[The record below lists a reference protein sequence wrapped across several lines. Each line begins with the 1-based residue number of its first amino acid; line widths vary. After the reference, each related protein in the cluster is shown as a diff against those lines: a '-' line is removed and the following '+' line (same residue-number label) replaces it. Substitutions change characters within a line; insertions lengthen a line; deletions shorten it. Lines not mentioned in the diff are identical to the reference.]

1 EDKAIAM
8 SMSGNNSGDD
18 LRSDGGGG
26 NPDWHPPPPPPYGY
40 AAPYGYEEG
49 QVRSYAYYAARPP
62 LPPPPPPQYHPPT
75 DAYGGYGGYYNR
87 PHLQNHHV
95 HAPSRRPGENM
106 STNGAE
112 SRGKEAQKGQTSALS
127 GEADEK
133 EESKNPIHMLAGFGI
148 DANIHMPLEDP
159 LNKFAVNAPRDDF
172 IDSALDELR
181 KVSSYSPPKTVTSS
195 ARRVQT
201 YLNLTSTFLY
211 SIVTVDGVETPHEL
225 ILGNKQVPSFTI
237 HFPTSSR
244 VFTSLSLL
252 MQADIEK
259 YSQAPA
265 GMKSRFILEETKN
278 VQKLI
283 HHLQTLRPKETQ
295 ALYQMLAEKR
305 RANTPELQAHEN
317 LTMYLQRR
325 AHRNIDPKWA
335 EPTPPSKSGA
345 KGGKKG
351 AKGKKGKG
359 NSDPVKV
366 IRDFEQLTQER
377 LAQDKDAGAAEV
389 ISTAS
394 DVRPKKGGFMAEQLP
409 IDGEDGILES
419 ALSW

>member
-1 EDKAIAM
+1 
-8 SMSGNNSGDD
+8 
-18 LRSDGGGG
+18 
-26 NPDWHPPPPPPYGY
+26 
-40 AAPYGYEEG
+40 
-49 QVRSYAYYAARPP
+49 
-62 LPPPPPPQYHPPT
+62 
-75 DAYGGYGGYYNR
+75 
-87 PHLQNHHV
+87 
-95 HAPSRRPGENM
+95 
-106 STNGAE
+106 
-112 SRGKEAQKGQTSALS
+112 
-127 GEADEK
+127 
-133 EESKNPIHMLAGFGI
+133 
-148 DANIHMPLEDP
+148 
-159 LNKFAVNAPRDDF
+159 
-172 IDSALDELR
+172 
-181 KVSSYSPPKTVTSS
+181 
-195 ARRVQT
+195 
-201 YLNLTSTFLY
+201 LNLTSTFLY

-419 ALSW
+419 ALSGGLKSDESVHHEHEKLRDRIRLKRQLGDWVETSFSLGNNEERMKITCNCEDYSVWGFCEHCIYIEVLHRGEFNFVSKGTEQWQENRKKALHNIQTQCERVRSSDV